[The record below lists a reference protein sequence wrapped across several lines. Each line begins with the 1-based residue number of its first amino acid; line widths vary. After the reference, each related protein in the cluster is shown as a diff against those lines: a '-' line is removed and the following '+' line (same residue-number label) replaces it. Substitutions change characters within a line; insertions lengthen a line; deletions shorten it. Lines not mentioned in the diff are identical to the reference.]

1 MLCSKIRICSKG
13 SARVFALSYYW
24 SENMASQKHFLD
36 LLVFIGSLSDNLVEL
51 FERFQ
56 ASLLT
61 DNVARLSDI
70 LINGGVV
77 HLTLKIYEND
87 EVSKEHFLRTK
98 SLIGEEAKIIWIQAG
113 TTCGAFSQQIRP
125 RIIFS

>member
-56 ASLLT
+56 AFKSFNRQHCKLLASGPDT
-61 DNVARLSDI
+61 

-77 HLTLKIYEND
+77 HLTLKIYENY
-87 EVSKEHFLRTK
+87 EVLKKHFLRTK
-98 SLIGEEAKIIWIQAG
+98 S
-113 TTCGAFSQQIRP
+113 
-125 RIIFS
+125 

>member
-1 MLCSKIRICSKG
+1 
-13 SARVFALSYYW
+13 
-24 SENMASQKHFLD
+24 MASQKHFLD

-56 ASLLT
+56 ASLIFIQ
-61 DNVARLSDI
+61 DI

-87 EVSKEHFLRTK
+87 EVPKEHF
-98 SLIGEEAKIIWIQAG
+98 
-113 TTCGAFSQQIRP
+113 
-125 RIIFS
+125 

>member
-24 SENMASQKHFLD
+24 SENMASQKHFSD

-61 DNVARLSDI
+61 ENIASCSPLRHIDQRWGGTFDI
-70 LINGGVV
+70 
-77 HLTLKIYEND
+77 EN
-87 EVSKEHFLRTK
+87 L
-98 SLIGEEAKIIWIQAG
+98 
-113 TTCGAFSQQIRP
+113 
-125 RIIFS
+125 